1 MVPLDTPSAAPGSR
15 RTRREAVIHAE
26 LISLR
31 DAHSGPD
38 AAYYGDHPE
47 WLIAVDLGSHRDAD
61 ALTRSNYAVVE
72 TRLRDADGNE
82 ETWCEESSSHW
93 AVGWTANFA
102 VAPGSGAETVLRDA
116 VAQLAD
122 YPVLDEEH
130 YSELEFGEASE
141 YWDGLSLGLRIGDLA
156 ANGESIFAARADYI
170 NLLDRAPTTAERIRE

>member
-1 MVPLDTPSAAPGSR
+1 M
-15 RTRREAVIHAE
+15 IHEE

-38 AAYYGDHPE
+38 AAYYGDNPE

-61 ALTRSNYAVVE
+61 TLTRSNYAVVE
-72 TRLRDADGNE
+72 TLLRGVDGNE
-82 ETWCEESSSHW
+82 ETWHEESSSHW

-102 VAPGSGAETVLRDA
+102 VAPGSKAESILRDA

-156 ANGESIFAARADYI
+156 DNGESIFAARADYGD
-170 NLLDRAPTTAERIRE
+170 LLDRAPATAERIRE